1 MKELKIRLDY
11 RDTEGINY
19 KIDALLSIGVYQTTS
34 IPNLNHNYNLLKSK
48 FKSHIGQILKLK
60 DVVIFRAKDK
70 NGKRIDFLITEDVCF
85 ESLELISNQ
94 GFDGQ
99 FYDDFVEAF
108 DMLETNQ
115 FDDEIWYN

>member
-48 FKSHIGQILKLK
+48 FKNDTGQILKLK
-60 DVVIFRAKDK
+60 DVVIVSAKDK
-70 NGKRIDFLITEDVCF
+70 SGKRIDFLITEDVCF
-85 ESLELISNQ
+85 ESLDLISSQ

-99 FYDDFVEAF
+99 FYDEFIEAF
-108 DMLETNQ
+108 DMLETEQ
-115 FDDEIWYN
+115 YDDEVFYD

>member
-19 KIDALLSIGVYQTTS
+19 KIDNLLSIGVYQTTS
-34 IPNLNHNYNLLKSK
+34 TPNLNHNYNLLKSK
-48 FKSHIGQILKLK
+48 FKNHIGQILKLK
-60 DVVIFRAKDK
+60 DVVIIRAKNK

-99 FYDDFVEAF
+99 FYDEFVEAF
-108 DMLETNQ
+108 NMLETNQ